1 MKKIR
6 TISIKI
12 TEDHDKRIAK
22 CMAYTGEDNLS
33 EFMREAITCYCVTL
47 EMSRENRRRRK

>member
-6 TISIKI
+6 NISIKI
-12 TEDHDKRIAK
+12 TDDQDKRIAK

-33 EFMREAITCYCVTL
+33 EFLREAITCYCVTL
-47 EMSRENRRRRK
+47 EMSRENRRGKK